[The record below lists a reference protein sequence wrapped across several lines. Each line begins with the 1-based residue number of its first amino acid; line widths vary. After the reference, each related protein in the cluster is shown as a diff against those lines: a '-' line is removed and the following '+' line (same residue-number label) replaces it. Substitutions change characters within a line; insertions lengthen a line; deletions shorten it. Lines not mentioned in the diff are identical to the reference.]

1 MNNYYKEIEHLI
13 IKNETNKKARTY
25 QQNNEDLETKWNIGR
40 LLVEAQGG
48 ESRAKYGNG
57 LIKEWSKDFTEK
69 YGKGYK
75 QTNLKQFRQFYIIF
89 PISRTLCDQLTWSHY
104 RYIIPIKNENERNY
118 YINLCIKQNLSVREL
133 KQEIKSNSYDRLLD
147 KSKKLK

>member
-13 IKNETNKKARTY
+13 IKNETNKKARVY

-57 LIKEWSKDFTEK
+57 LIKEWSKD
-69 YGKGYK
+69 
-75 QTNLKQFRQFYIIF
+75 
-89 PISRTLCDQLTWSHY
+89 
-104 RYIIPIKNENERNY
+104 
-118 YINLCIKQNLSVREL
+118 
-133 KQEIKSNSYDRLLD
+133 
-147 KSKKLK
+147 

>member
-40 LLVEAQGG
+40 LLVEAQDG

-57 LIKEWSKDFTEK
+57 LIKEWAKD
-69 YGKGYK
+69 
-75 QTNLKQFRQFYIIF
+75 
-89 PISRTLCDQLTWSHY
+89 
-104 RYIIPIKNENERNY
+104 
-118 YINLCIKQNLSVREL
+118 
-133 KQEIKSNSYDRLLD
+133 
-147 KSKKLK
+147 

>member
-57 LIKEWSKDFTEK
+57 LIKEWSKD
-69 YGKGYK
+69 
-75 QTNLKQFRQFYIIF
+75 
-89 PISRTLCDQLTWSHY
+89 
-104 RYIIPIKNENERNY
+104 
-118 YINLCIKQNLSVREL
+118 
-133 KQEIKSNSYDRLLD
+133 
-147 KSKKLK
+147 